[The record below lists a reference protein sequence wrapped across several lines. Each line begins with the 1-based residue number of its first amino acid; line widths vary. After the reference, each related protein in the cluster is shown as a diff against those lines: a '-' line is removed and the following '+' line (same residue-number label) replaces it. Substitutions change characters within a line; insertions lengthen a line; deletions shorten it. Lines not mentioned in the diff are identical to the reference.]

1 MRKVAN
7 ITAPVDDIVRLM
19 IYDCEDGTYLFGYKK
34 LEDCGGEW
42 DQMYSSVEMC
52 IDSCESNYG
61 VKAED
66 WFNISDPEPYCQHD
80 WINPV
85 RVKGREIGKPQFGTL
100 ERLINGRWVEFNPK
114 N

>member
-7 ITAPVDDIVRLM
+7 LPNPTNDIVRLM
-19 IYDCEDGTYLFGYKK
+19 IYESEDGIYLFGYKK
-34 LEDCGGEW
+34 VEDCGGEW
-42 DQMYSSVEMC
+42 DEMYRSVEDC
-52 IDSCESNYG
+52 IYSCESQYG

-66 WFNISDPEPYCQHD
+66 WFNISDPKPYCQHD

-100 ERLINGRWVEFNPK
+100 EKLINGKWVEFNPK